1 MSLGHDR
8 RTTIPM
14 VALLVLL
21 MMVSTMPLPGSAQD
35 DGPELIWGADLRL
48 SESTEISDDPTVA
61 ISSEGGMVVAWRERL
76 FGRFSVFFAVL
87 DENGAIMGERQQ
99 LGEDLAASM
108 DPAVAV
114 DSSGDLHFVWTALED
129 QELWYAKA
137 SPDGTIELGPKQLTD
152 SDGDSAEVS
161 LWLDNRD
168 HLHLVW
174 FDGRDGTTWLYY
186 MQLDGEGVKV
196 VDDLALVQS
205 LTEEESAIAMD
216 SRGDLHIAWN
226 AISSPGQIQWNTEVH
241 YTKISNTGDVLVR
254 DRLIATS
261 RGYIG
266 YPDMALDLSD
276 NVHMV
281 WPEGV
286 GPRELVMY
294 AQLDSSGRTITDPIE
309 VGSQDDQPARDVT
322 LAVDGNDRLHVVWS
336 QGQIRAGDL
345 VYVTLAPGGERVGDP
360 YQLTSSIA
368 DSREPV
374 IGLSH
379 RGEPR
384 VVWSDLRSGNAEVYL
399 KVANLPVEGVDLAVY
414 SKDIAFEPPT
424 VTADEQVEI
433 HVLVHNHGDM
443 ASPRFK
449 MLVQFDF
456 GLAGDV
462 DMPAIEPGETFFYK
476 GHVTMEVGEHF
487 VAVTVD
493 PHNAIAET
501 VEHNN
506 EAMRTVRAYPPGT
519 LKADAGPDIGSVV
532 DSTTYLDATGT
543 VYMGAGVL
551 SYEWDFDDGSPA
563 GHGLYVEHIFPVAGE
578 FQVSLRV
585 SDGTVE
591 DTDTCLVSVRE
602 RDDPPRA
609 IIDPTGN
616 IRADRLSPVILSA
629 EGSTDDNGIE
639 NVTWDLGDGSTAN
652 NTVVSHS
659 YIEPGLY
666 MVTLTVT
673 DARGQFDINRTTVE
687 VVNLAPEIVDI
698 DVPKKAGVGDNVTFS
713 VTASD
718 PDGQVA
724 EIGWD
729 FDATNGITF
738 EAMGT
743 TVTFEFKEDGTYN
756 VTCIVRDD
764 DGGQRVVHFDVDVED
779 GQGLVPGFQMSLVFL
794 ALLGAIIISRVL
806 ARPSGVKDLYQSGY
820 KRE

>member
-1 MSLGHDR
+1 
-8 RTTIPM
+8 M

-21 MMVSTMPLPGSAQD
+21 MMVSTMPLPGSAED
-35 DGPELIWGADLRL
+35 GGPELIWGADLPL

-61 ISSEGGMVVAWRERL
+61 ISPEGGMVVAWRERL
-76 FGRFSVFFAVL
+76 LGRYSVFFAVL
-87 DENGAIMGERQQ
+87 DENGAIVGERQQ

-114 DSSGDLHFVWTALED
+114 DSGGDLHFVWTALED

-137 SPDGTIELGPKQLTD
+137 SPDGTIELGPNQLTD
-152 SDGDSAEVS
+152 ADGDSAEVS

-186 MQLDGEGVKV
+186 MQLDREGVKV
-196 VDDLALVQS
+196 VDDLPLVQA

-226 AISSPGQIQWNTEVH
+226 AISAPGQIQWNTEVH
-241 YTKISNTGDVLVR
+241 YTKISSTGEVLVR
-254 DRLIATS
+254 DRLVTTS
-261 RGYIG
+261 RGNIG

-276 NVHMV
+276 NVHLV

-286 GPRELVMY
+286 GPRERVMY

-309 VGSQDDQPARDVT
+309 VGSLDDQPARDVT

-336 QGQIRAGDL
+336 HGNVRAGDL

-368 DSREPV
+368 DSREAV
-374 IGLSH
+374 IGLSQ

-414 SKDIAFEPPT
+414 SKDIAFDPPT
-424 VTADEQVEI
+424 VTADERVEI
-433 HVLVHNHGDM
+433 QVLVHNHGDM

-462 DMPAIEPGETFFYK
+462 DMPAIGPGETFLYT
-476 GHVTMEVGEHF
+476 GHVTMEAGEHF
-487 VAVTVD
+487 VAVTLD
-493 PHNAIAET
+493 PNNAIAET

-519 LKADAGPDIGSVV
+519 LMADAGPDIGSVV

-551 SYEWDFDDGSPA
+551 SYEWDFDDGSPT

-585 SDGTVE
+585 SDGTIE

-609 IIDPTGN
+609 VIDPAGN
-616 IRADRLSPVILSA
+616 IKADRMSPVILSA
-629 EGSTDDNGIE
+629 EGSTDDYMID

-652 NTVVSHS
+652 TMVVSHG

-673 DARGQFDINRTTVE
+673 DARGQFDIDRTTVE

-698 DVPKKAGVGDNVTFS
+698 DVPKKARVGENVTFS
-713 VTASD
+713 VNAND

-729 FDATNGITF
+729 FDASNGITF
-738 EAMGT
+738 EATGT
-743 TVTFEFKEDGTYN
+743 TVAFEFKEAGTYN
-756 VTCIVRDD
+756 ITCIVRDD
-764 DGGQRVVHFDVDVED
+764 DGGQRVVHFDVDVEGD
-779 GQGLVPGFQMSLVFL
+779 QGLVPGFQMSLVLL
-794 ALLGAIIISRVL
+794 ALLGAILISRIL